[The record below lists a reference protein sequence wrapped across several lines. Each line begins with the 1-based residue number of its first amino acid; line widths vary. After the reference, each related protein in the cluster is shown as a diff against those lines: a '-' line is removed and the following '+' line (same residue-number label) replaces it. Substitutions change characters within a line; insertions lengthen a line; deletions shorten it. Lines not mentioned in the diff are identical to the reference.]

1 MGKKKFYSLEVI
13 TNEGEN
19 RKLRTT
25 YSGYKTIRF
34 RYNKKNKTLKATLI
48 KHSGQ
53 RKVIEKV
60 NVESVE
66 KYQEKSWF

>member
-1 MGKKKFYSLEVI
+1 MLKKKFYNLEVI

-48 KHSGQ
+48 KYSGE
-53 RKVIEKV
+53 KTVIEKI
-60 NVESVE
+60 NVESVK
-66 KYQEKSWF
+66 KYED

>member
-1 MGKKKFYSLEVI
+1 MLKKKFYNLEVI
-13 TNEGEN
+13 TNEGEK
-19 RKLRTT
+19 RKLKTT

-48 KHSGQ
+48 KYSGE
-53 RKVIEKV
+53 KTVIEKI

-66 KYQEKSWF
+66 KYED